1 MKFETAIQLLREFF
15 YEKNGKEDTIEFL
28 EFILRK
34 LKEENKNE

>member
-1 MKFETAIQLLREFF
+1 MKFETAIQLLREFH

-34 LKEENKNE
+34 LKESDE